1 MLVLTRKVNES
12 VVIANDIEVKI
23 LGVRGDQVS
32 IGFSAPREVTI
43 HRKEV
48 HEAIKDERGAD
59 GTPDGP
65 AS

>member
-12 VVIANDIEVKI
+12 VVIADDIEVKI

-48 HEAIKDERGAD
+48 HDAIKDED
-59 GTPDGP
+59 GRDT
-65 AS
+65 